1 MSENAP
7 QPLIAP
13 KEGASSAPQP
23 SRGRRSFG
31 GGQGQRGRGP
41 RGGRP
46 QTGEFQVES
55 DYEEKNLEINRVTRV
70 TKGGKRMR
78 FRTLTVIGNRKGR
91 VGFGLAKGVD
101 VAGAIGKAT
110 TQARKALITVPLIK
124 ETIPHAV
131 LAKFRAAEVLLM
143 PAPRGTGVKAGGAV
157 RAVLELAGV
166 PNVSAKILGAKNK
179 VNNVKATFLALKKL
193 RMPEARVK
201 PTT

>member
-7 QPLIAP
+7 QPQSAAP
-13 KEGASSAPQP
+13 KAGGGFAAQP
-23 SRGRRSFG
+23 ARGGRRSFG

-46 QTGEFQVES
+46 QSGEFQVES
-55 DYEEKNLEINRVTRV
+55 DYEEKNLEVTRVTRV

-78 FRTLTVIGNRKGR
+78 FRTLTVIGNRRGR

-166 PNVSAKILGAKNK
+166 ANVSAKILGSNNK
-179 VNNVKATFLALKKL
+179 INNVKATFLALKKL
-193 RMPEARVK
+193 RIPEARVK
-201 PTT
+201 